1 MSNAKPPAGGSP
13 PSGGSSPAGGS
24 SPSGTASPSP
34 IVADL
39 GRRGRKAIK
48 KLRKG
53 QGPLLEDA
61 QKVIEQLRA
70 DRAIVDGAQPVIVI
84 VKERRCRSGMFL

>member
-1 MSNAKPPAGGSP
+1 MSDAKPSAAASK
-13 PSGGSSPAGGS
+13 PSAV
-24 SPSGTASPSP
+24 APSP

-48 KLRKG
+48 QLRKG

-61 QKVIEQLRA
+61 EKLVEQLRA
-70 DRAIVDGAQPVIVI
+70 DRTLTGGAQPVIVI
-84 VKERRCRSGMFL
+84 VKERRRPFGML

>member
-1 MSNAKPPAGGSP
+1 MSDAKSDAKPSAVG
-13 PSGGSSPAGGS
+13 
-24 SPSGTASPSP
+24 PSP

-53 QGPLLEDA
+53 EGPLLDDA

-70 DRAIVDGAQPVIVI
+70 DRTISGGAQPVIVI
-84 VKERRCRSGMFL
+84 VKERRRGMFL